1 MTMSRYNIFFRE
13 ILYIL
18 GKEKKK
24 IPWFVLVFLIIS
36 ALDVAGI
43 GLITVY
49 LSSLVN
55 KDLFLES
62 NIYEIL
68 TSINFLFISDNLLE
82 SVGLLLI
89 VIFAIKTIVAIV
101 LNKMVESFSF
111 QEGVRLQLSLMN
123 SYQSMPFAEYS
134 DNNSSK
140 YIHTITSLVGSY
152 TGILLSLLRFTSE
165 AILAVSIVL
174 LLAMANFLV
183 LLFAVLIFALMM
195 AVYDKLFR
203 SELNSFGVL
212 SNKFSNK
219 IIQAVVEGIKG
230 LKEIRILGKEDY
242 FYDRLKSNSIQ
253 HADINIRASVITIAP
268 RFVFEFIFVLMIV
281 LPVVIYQERGGD
293 AENLISIMTL
303 FGVAFI
309 RLMPFINRVTQTIT
323 KLRRGRHAIK
333 LLYNDLIKIKKNDI
347 NMKWY
352 EDVDAEFNNISFNN
366 IDFKYPN
373 TSNNILNN
381 ISLKIKSKDVIGLIG
396 VSGSG
401 KTTLVNLMLGLLSPT
416 KGSMLLNGQNIL
428 DNIHAWQRKVAYIP
442 QEVFLLDGSI
452 KQNIALGEKP
462 EEVDNCK
469 LERSIKMAQLERFMN
484 KMPEGVETKIG
495 ENGSH
500 LSGGQKQRIAL
511 ARAFYYDREI
521 LIMDESTSALDDE
534 TENEILK
541 EIKELTGKK
550 TLVIIS
556 HTKKVLQYCNAI
568 YKVKDGELINIGD
581 YQEMEKNA

>member
-1 MTMSRYNIFFRE
+1 MSRYNTFFRE

-18 GKEKKK
+18 GKGRAK

-36 ALDVAGI
+36 ALEIASI

-49 LSSLVN
+49 LSFLAN
-55 KDLFLES
+55 KNLFLES
-62 NIYEIL
+62 NIYEVL
-68 TSINFLFISDNLLE
+68 TSVDFLFVSDNLLE
-82 SVGLLLI
+82 SVGLLLV
-89 VIFAIKTIVAIV
+89 VIFAIKTIVAII

-123 SYQSMPFAEYS
+123 SYQSMAFAEYS

-152 TGILLSLLRFTSE
+152 TGVLLSLLRFTSE
-165 AILAVSIVL
+165 AILAASIVL

-183 LLFAVLIFALMM
+183 LLFAVLICALMM
-195 AVYDKLFR
+195 VVYDKLFR

-253 HADINIRASVITIAP
+253 HADINIRAAMITIAP

-281 LPVVIYQERGGD
+281 LPVIIYQERGGS

-309 RLMPFINRVTQTIT
+309 RLMPFVNRVTQTIT

-333 LLYNDLIKIKKNDI
+333 LLHNDLIKIKKNDI
-347 NMKWY
+347 NMKWC

-366 IDFKYPN
+366 IGFKYPN
-373 TSNNILNN
+373 TSDNILNN

-462 EEVDNCK
+462 KEVDNCK
-469 LERSIKMAQLERFMN
+469 LERSIEMAQLERLIN

-511 ARAFYYDREI
+511 ARAFYFDREI

-541 EIKELTGKK
+541 EIKELAGKK

-556 HTKKVLQYCNAI
+556 HTKKVLQYCNTI
-568 YKVKDGELINIGD
+568 YKVKDGELINIGS
-581 YQEMEKNA
+581 YQEMKKNA